1 MIKEYFVQTNNK
13 SITQVQTIFKD
24 IDEYEYKVVVEKLWR
39 GGNITV
45 FLTDDDYD
53 DYNKN
58 DFNINNYNFKVNGLY
73 GVVSKI
79 INVVKDYEI
88 VERGTIYNNIM
99 TSIKERGF
107 DSLEDTE
114 GWEYMDN
121 DYTIKGKVTLHRL

>member
-73 GVVSKI
+73 GIVSKI

-88 VERGTIYNNIM
+88 VESGTIYNNIM

-107 DSLEDTE
+107 DSLEDAE

-121 DYTIKGKVTLHRL
+121 DYTINGKVTLHRL